1 MWSLRLCNTL
11 QVNLPL
17 NYAVVVASWRAA
29 WDQLRVHTGMDLSEI
44 NSIHT
49 VNSHLCDFY
58 EMYRESLV
66 KFSDHTCESAHQS
79 LFRTLARTNNWVKD
93 YESEAHGRKLYRG
106 VLTHNCYVMDA
117 MRISLIGPAQF

>member
-117 MRISLIGPAQF
+117 MRIRLIGPAQF